1 MKQFSIVR
9 ERYVI
14 VRDEKEILC
23 GMLGNYKFRP
33 FDSVRNIQLK
43 TYESMD
49 RAEYGLENFTAKC
62 QDTQKHTYKIVPVV
76 ESIIATGPMFDK
88 KGKKPCK

>member
-33 FDSVRNIQLK
+33 FDNVRNIQLK
-43 TYESMD
+43 TYESQD
-49 RAEYGLENFTAKC
+49 RAEYGIENFMKKHP
-62 QDTQKHTYKIVPVV
+62 DKHTYKIVPVV
-76 ESIIATGPMFDK
+76 ESIMATGPMFNK
-88 KGKKPCK
+88 KGK